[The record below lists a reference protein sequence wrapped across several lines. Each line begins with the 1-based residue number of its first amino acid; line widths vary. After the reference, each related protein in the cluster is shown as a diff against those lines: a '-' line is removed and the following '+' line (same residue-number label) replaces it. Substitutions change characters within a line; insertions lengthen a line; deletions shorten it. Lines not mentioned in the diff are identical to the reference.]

1 MTTYFNT
8 TTNRF
13 FFILGETSDEFCK
26 SNLEFANLHKILH
39 NHLKKLDYK
48 RIVFYEGTKGLH
60 CHDQKS
66 FDLAFNL
73 KKTSEK
79 DISSKFSKDK
89 VFTGVLGA
97 RVIKKAISE
106 EEQYKENSS
115 CVLQKNMNDV
125 DIVRHFDT
133 LIKDKTVKTA
143 VVFSNLDDFI
153 KHTEQQVL
161 RDFSS
166 NIKSWDELSHD
177 NENIIVFIAPKD
189 MKIQKDENQNERFD
203 SWAILNNKQKKENTI
218 IVSQPYQDEI
228 RNLINHYRILK
239 DLEVDWL
246 EFDENIKLLRKIV
259 KEKSLSLKNL
269 ASKIRNM
276 TQEKRVFTK
285 IEIGKLFEHN
295 IESVGLEKLRN
306 LQGLDYLTDEIEK
319 LVKYEKS
326 KKIESQEICSS
337 EVNRIIPQAK
347 HSKTDVNL
355 NIALIGNPGTGKTTV
370 AQIISEVYKENGI
383 FEVGHIIKAKAD
395 DLMGEYVGHTAVKT
409 AEIIEKAIG
418 GVLFI
423 DEAYKLTKTDN
434 PFGEEAVNSIV
445 EAMTERAG
453 EFAVIIAGYPN
464 EIKQFLESNPGLN
477 RRFANQI
484 IMKDYE
490 PDVLENIFRNKMK
503 KDEYIFDEEMEELF
517 PHFIK
522 NWFEARDEKRFGNAG
537 DVLNLFDNMAKNS
550 VFDGR
555 KILTKDD
562 ITDETLKQYLKIQTE
577 DVMQEALS
585 KLDDIV
591 GLKSVKENIKN
602 IIASIKVSKL
612 RNPDSKVYAGHY
624 VFKGNPGT
632 GKTTVARIF
641 GEILKE
647 LKVLPK
653 GHFIETTRED
663 LVQGYIGQTATK
675 TKEILEKAKGGI
687 LFVDEA
693 YSLSKGGENDFGKEA
708 IDTIVPFMENNRE
721 NFTLIVAGYDE
732 DMDKFLDANTGLK
745 SRFNNTIIF
754 EDYNEV
760 ELIEIFK
767 TFSKEFNF
775 DNSVEKRLKEIFETM
790 KRNNKHFGNGRDV
803 RKLFDVI
810 RTNLDRRVV
819 EINDLESNDKRLFE
833 IKLEDLSNI

>member
-1 MTTYFNT
+1 MNTYFSAN
-8 TTNRF
+8 NRF
-13 FFILGETSDEFCK
+13 FFIFGETSDEFCN
-26 SNLEFANLHKILH
+26 SNLEFTNLHKILH
-39 NHLKKLDYK
+39 KHLKKLEYE
-48 RIVFYEGTKGLH
+48 RIVFYEGTKGIH

-66 FDLAFNL
+66 FDLAFNP
-73 KKTSEK
+73 KKVSEK
-79 DISSKFSKDK
+79 DTFSKFSKDK
-89 VFTGVLGA
+89 VFTGVLGS
-97 RVIKKAISE
+97 RVVKKATL

-115 CVLQKNMNDV
+115 CEPQKNMNDV

-133 LIKDKTVKTA
+133 LLKDQTVKTA
-143 VVFSNLDDFI
+143 VIFTNLDDLI

-161 RDFSS
+161 RNFSS

-177 NENIIVFIAPKD
+177 NENIIIFIAPKD
-189 MKIQKDENQNERFD
+189 MNIQKDENQDKRFD
-203 SWAILNNKQKKENTI
+203 PWAVLNNKGNKENAI
-218 IVSQPYQDEI
+218 IISQPYQDEI
-228 RNLINHYRILK
+228 RNLINHYRIVK
-239 DLEVDWL
+239 GLEVDWL
-246 EFDENIKLLRKIV
+246 EFDDNIKLLRKIV
-259 KEKSLSLKNL
+259 KEKSFSLKNIAL
-269 ASKIRNM
+269 KIKNM
-276 TQEKRVFTK
+276 TQEKRVFNK
-285 IEIGKLFEHN
+285 IEIGKVFDYNVEL
-295 IESVGLEKLRN
+295 VGLVKLRE
-306 LQGLDYLTDEIEK
+306 LKGLNYLTDEIER
-319 LVKYEKS
+319 LVRYTKS
-326 KKIESQEICSS
+326 KKIESQEIYSS

-347 HSKTDVNL
+347 HLKTDVNL

-395 DLMGEYVGHTAVKT
+395 DLIGQYIGQTAVKT

-453 EFAVIIAGYPN
+453 EFTVIIAGYPN

-484 IMKDYE
+484 VMKDYE
-490 PDVLENIFRNKMK
+490 PDVLESIFRDKMK
-503 KDEYIFDEEMEELF
+503 KDGYTFDEEMEELF

-522 NWFEARDEKRFGNAG
+522 NWFEARDEEKFGNAG
-537 DVLNLFDNMAKNS
+537 DVINLFDDMAKNS
-550 VFDGR
+550 AFDGR
-555 KILTKDD
+555 KILTKDY
-562 ITDETLKQYLKIQTE
+562 ITDEKFKSYLKMQTE

-585 KLDDIV
+585 KLDNTV
-591 GLKSVKENIKN
+591 GLESVKENIKN

-632 GKTTVARIF
+632 GKTTVTRIF

-647 LKVLPK
+647 LKVLSK
-653 GHFIETTRED
+653 GHFKEATRED
-663 LVQGYIGQTATK
+663 LVGNCVGDTALK

-687 LFVDEA
+687 LFIDEA

-721 NFTLIVAGYDE
+721 DFTLIVAGYDE

-760 ELIEIFK
+760 QLIEIFK

-775 DNSVEKRLKEIFETM
+775 DYNVEMQLKEIFTTM
-790 KRNNKHFGNGRDV
+790 KKNNKHFGNGRDV
-803 RKLFDVI
+803 RNLFDVI
-810 RTNLDRRVV
+810 RTNLDRRVL

-833 IKLEDLSNI
+833 IRLEDLPSI

>member
-13 FFILGETSDEFCK
+13 FFIFGETSDEFCE
-26 SNLEFANLHKILH
+26 SNLEFTNLHKILH
-39 NHLKKLDYK
+39 KHLQKQEYE
-48 RIVFYEGTKGLH
+48 RIVFYEGTKGIH

-66 FDLAFNL
+66 FDLVFNS
-73 KKTSEK
+73 KKASEK
-79 DISSKFSKDK
+79 DTFSKFSKDK

-97 RVIKKAISE
+97 RVVKKATSE

-115 CVLQKNMNDV
+115 CELQRNMNDI
-125 DIVRHFDT
+125 DIVKHFDT
-133 LIKDKTVKTA
+133 LLKDKTVKTA
-143 VVFSNLDDFI
+143 VIFSNFDDFI

-177 NENIIVFIAPKD
+177 NENIIVFIAPKN
-189 MKIQKDENQNERFD
+189 MNIQKDENQNERFD
-203 SWAILNNKQKKENTI
+203 SWAILNNKQNKENTI
-218 IVSQPYQDEI
+218 IISQPYQDEI
-228 RNLINHYRILK
+228 RNLINHYRIVK
-239 DLEVDWL
+239 GLEVDWL
-246 EFDENIKLLRKIV
+246 EFDDNIKLLRKIV
-259 KEKSLSLKNL
+259 KEKSFSLKNI

-276 TQEKRVFTK
+276 AQEKRVFNK
-285 IEIGKLFEHN
+285 IGVRKMFDVEL
-295 IESVGLEKLRN
+295 VGLEKLRE
-306 LQGLDYLTDEIEK
+306 LQGLDYLTDEIER
-319 LVKYEKS
+319 LVRYAKS
-326 KKIESQEICSS
+326 KKIESQEIYSS
-337 EVNRIIPQAK
+337 EVNRIIPQPK
-347 HSKTDVNL
+347 HLKTDVNL
-355 NIALIGNPGTGKTTV
+355 NVALIGNPGTGKTTV
-370 AQIISEVYKENGI
+370 AQIISEMYKENGI

-395 DLMGEYVGHTAVKT
+395 DLIGQYVGHTQIKT

-423 DEAYKLTKTDN
+423 DEAYKLTETKN
-434 PFGEEAVNSIV
+434 SFGKEAINSIV

-453 EFAVIIAGYPN
+453 EFAVIIAGYLN
-464 EIKQFLESNPGLN
+464 EINQFLESNPGLN

-484 IMKDYE
+484 IIKDYE
-490 PDVLENIFRNKMK
+490 PDVLENIFKDKMK
-503 KDEYIFDEEMEELF
+503 KDGYSFDEEMEELF
-517 PHFIK
+517 PYFIK
-522 NWFEARDEKRFGNAG
+522 NWFEARDQKKFGNA
-537 DVLNLFDNMAKNS
+537 DAAIKLFDNMARNS
-550 VFDGR
+550 AFDGR

-562 ITDETLKQYLKIQTE
+562 ITDESLKQYLKMQTE
-577 DVMQEALS
+577 DVMQDALS
-585 KLDDIV
+585 KLDNTV
-591 GLKSVKENIKN
+591 GLESVKENIKN

-612 RNPDSKVYAGHY
+612 RNPDSKIYAGHY

-641 GEILKE
+641 GKILKE

-653 GHFIETTRED
+653 GHFIETTREN
-663 LVQGYIGQTATK
+663 LVGNHVGDTALK

-687 LFVDEA
+687 LFIDEA

-721 NFTLIVAGYDE
+721 NFTLIVAGYDD

-760 ELIEIFK
+760 QLIEIFK

-775 DNSVEKRLKEIFETM
+775 DYNVEMQLKEIFTTM
-790 KRNNKHFGNGRDV
+790 KKNNKHFGNGRDV

-833 IKLEDLSNI
+833 IKLEDLPTI

>member
-8 TTNRF
+8 TRNRF
-13 FFILGETSDEFCK
+13 FFIFGETSDEFCK

-39 NHLKKLDYK
+39 NHLKKLDYQ
-48 RIVFYEGTKGLH
+48 RIVFYEGTKGM
-60 CHDQKS
+60 CCDQKS
-66 FDLAFNL
+66 FDLAFDL
-73 KKTSEK
+73 KKVSKENTSK
-79 DISSKFSKDK
+79 PIQDK

-115 CVLQKNMNDV
+115 LKLQKNMNDV

-143 VVFSNLDDFI
+143 VVFCNLDDFI

-177 NENIIVFIAPKD
+177 NENIIIFIAPKD

>member
-1 MTTYFNT
+1 MATYFNISN
-8 TTNRF
+8 NRF
-13 FFILGETSDEFCK
+13 FFIFGETSDEFCN
-26 SNLEFANLHKILH
+26 SNLEFTNLHKILH
-39 NHLKKLDYK
+39 KHLKKLEYE
-48 RIVFYEGTKGLH
+48 RIVFYEGTKGIH

-66 FDLAFNL
+66 FDLAFNP
-73 KKTSEK
+73 KKVSEK
-79 DISSKFSKDK
+79 DTFSKFSKDK
-89 VFTGVLGA
+89 VFTGVLGS
-97 RVIKKAISE
+97 RVVKKATL

-115 CVLQKNMNDV
+115 CEPQKNMNDV

-133 LIKDKTVKTA
+133 LLKDQTVKTA
-143 VVFSNLDDFI
+143 VIFTNLDDLI

-161 RDFSS
+161 RNFSS

-177 NENIIVFIAPKD
+177 NENIIIFIAPKD
-189 MKIQKDENQNERFD
+189 MNIQKDENQNERFD
-203 SWAILNNKQKKENTI
+203 PWAVLNNKGNKENAI
-218 IVSQPYQDEI
+218 IISQPYQDEI
-228 RNLINHYRILK
+228 RNLVNHYRIVK
-239 DLEVDWL
+239 GLEVDWL
-246 EFDENIKLLRKIV
+246 EFDDNIKLLRKIV
-259 KEKSLSLKNL
+259 KEKSFSLKNIAL
-269 ASKIRNM
+269 KIKNM
-276 TQEKRVFTK
+276 TQEKRVFNK
-285 IEIGKLFEHN
+285 IEIGKVFDYNVEL
-295 IESVGLEKLRN
+295 VGLVKLRE
-306 LQGLDYLTDEIEK
+306 LKGLNYLTDEIER
-319 LVKYEKS
+319 LVRYAKS
-326 KKIESQEICSS
+326 KKIESQEIYSS

-347 HSKTDVNL
+347 HLKTDVNL

-395 DLMGEYVGHTAVKT
+395 DLIGQYIGQTAVKT

-484 IMKDYE
+484 VMKDYE
-490 PDVLENIFRNKMK
+490 PDVLESIFRDKMK
-503 KDEYIFDEEMEELF
+503 KDGYTFDEEMEELF

-522 NWFEARDEKRFGNAG
+522 NWFEARDEEKFGNAG
-537 DVLNLFDNMAKNS
+537 DVINLFDDMAKNS
-550 VFDGR
+550 AFDGR
-555 KILTKDD
+555 KILTKDY
-562 ITDETLKQYLKIQTE
+562 ITDEKFKSYLKMQTE

-585 KLDDIV
+585 KLDNTV
-591 GLKSVKENIKN
+591 GLESVKENIKN

-612 RNPDSKVYAGHY
+612 RNPDTKVYAGHY

-632 GKTTVARIF
+632 GKTTVTRIF

-647 LKVLPK
+647 LKVLSK
-653 GHFIETTRED
+653 GHFKEATRED
-663 LVQGYIGQTATK
+663 LVGNCVGDTALK

-687 LFVDEA
+687 LFIDEA

-721 NFTLIVAGYDE
+721 DFTLIVAGYDE

-760 ELIEIFK
+760 QLIEIFK

-775 DNSVEKRLKEIFETM
+775 DYNVEMQLKEIFTTM
-790 KRNNKHFGNGRDV
+790 KKNNKHFGNGRDV
-803 RKLFDVI
+803 RNLFDVI
-810 RTNLDRRVV
+810 RTNLDRRVL

-833 IKLEDLSNI
+833 IRLEDLPSI